1 MRKDIQHLKIN
12 NIKPES
18 NTETQ
23 VFGIHTNQEK
33 TIYTKKAVEHLEHIH
48 FAAGQAPYL
57 RGNNSL
63 MYVKEK
69 LPVKHVLNFS
79 NIEAGNKILKE
90 EIQKEKQYFY
100 LNQLNGTQ
108 TSSSQKLLNSL
119 EDFKRLFKDIP
130 LNKIH
135 LSICT
140 NNAPL
145 ALIAMYLV
153 CAEQLGY
160 KKEDLKLS
168 IEQSLTQEEKKTQ
181 LEVLLKTNLDLV
193 HILKTQYPN
202 IKINYLN
209 NLNKEQI
216 LAHKQITSI
225 INIGLH
231 AILQALKLGLSIDF
245 FAPLLLCN
253 YHVGKDFLEETAK
266 IRAARMLWAKIL
278 NSFQLKNKAAL
289 QLRLQG
295 HIDYT
300 DITANSIT
308 SMSAHFA
315 GLEGIVTNLNNV
327 APHIIQQETSI
338 TKTIDPWAGSYY
350 VEALTQQLAIN
361 AWQLIK
367 ENPTI
372 DLLKNNNYKATKVP
386 LNSSKYI
393 DNLKQLI
400 KTSNTKSNLLDLT
413 ILAIKQ
419 GVNSATLY
427 NTLYK

>member
-1 MRKDIQHLKIN
+1 MRKNIQHLKITPL
-12 NIKPES
+12 KPES
-18 NTETQ
+18 KKQTQ
-23 VFGIHTNQEK
+23 VFDINTDQEK
-33 TIYTKKAVEHLEHIH
+33 TIYTKKAVEHLEHMH
-48 FAAGQAPYL
+48 FAAGHPPYL

-69 LPVKHVLNFS
+69 LPVKHILNFS
-79 NIEAGNKILKE
+79 NIEVGNKILKQ
-90 EIQKEKQYFY
+90 EIQKGKQYFY
-100 LNQLNGTQ
+100 LDLLAHTASNQKSLN
-108 TSSSQKLLNSL
+108 NL
-119 EDFKRLFKDIP
+119 EDFKQLFKDIP

-160 KKEDLKLS
+160 KKEDLKLN
-168 IEQSLTQEEKKTQ
+168 IEQSLIQEEKKPH
-181 LEVLLKTNLDLV
+181 LEVLLTTNLDLV
-193 HILKTQYPN
+193 NILKTQYPN

-209 NLNKEQI
+209 NLNKEQT

-278 NSFQLKNKAAL
+278 NGFKLKNKAAL

-295 HIDYT
+295 LIDYK
-300 DITANSIT
+300 DISANSIT

-315 GLEGIVTNLNNV
+315 GLESIITNLNNL

-350 VEALTQQLAIN
+350 VETLTHQLATN
-361 AWQLIK
+361 AWLLIK
-367 ENPTI
+367 ENPVI
-372 DLLKNNNYKATKVP
+372 DLLKQDYTANNIVP
-386 LNSSKYI
+386 NSSKYI
-393 DNLKQLI
+393 DNLKHLI
-400 KTSNTKSNLLDLT
+400 KKTSSKSNLLDLT
-413 ILAIKQ
+413 IIAIKQ
-419 GVNSATLY
+419 GKNITSINNA
-427 NTLYK
+427 LYK

>member
-1 MRKDIQHLKIN
+1 MRKNIQHLKITPL
-12 NIKPES
+12 KPES
-18 NTETQ
+18 KKQTQ
-23 VFGIHTNQEK
+23 VFDINTDQEK
-33 TIYTKKAVEHLEHIH
+33 TIYTKKAIEHLEHIH
-48 FAAGQAPYL
+48 FAAGHPPYL

-69 LPVKHVLNFS
+69 LPVKHILNFS
-79 NIEAGNKILKE
+79 NIEAGNKILKQ
-90 EIQKEKQYFY
+90 EIQKGKQYFY
-100 LNQLNGTQ
+100 LDLLAHTASN
-108 TSSSQKLLNSL
+108 QKLLNNL
-119 EDFKRLFKDIP
+119 EDFKRLFRDIP

-140 NNAPL
+140 NNTPL
-145 ALIAMYLV
+145 ALVAMYLV

-160 KKEDLKLS
+160 KKEDLKLN
-168 IEQSLTQEEKKTQ
+168 IEQSLTQEEKKTH
-181 LEVLLKTNLDLV
+181 LEVLLTTNLDLV
-193 HILKTQYPN
+193 NILKTQYPN

-278 NSFQLKNKAAL
+278 NGFKLKNKAAL

-295 HIDYT
+295 LIDYK
-300 DITANSIT
+300 DISANSIT

-315 GLEGIVTNLNNV
+315 GLESIITNLNNL

-350 VEALTQQLAIN
+350 VETLTHQLATN
-361 AWQLIK
+361 AWLLIK
-367 ENPTI
+367 ENPVI
-372 DLLKNNNYKATKVP
+372 DLLKQDYTANNIVP
-386 LNSSKYI
+386 NSSKYI
-393 DNLKQLI
+393 DNLKHLI
-400 KTSNTKSNLLDLT
+400 KKTSSKSNLLDLT
-413 ILAIKQ
+413 IIAIKQ
-419 GVNSATLY
+419 GENITSINNA
-427 NTLYK
+427 LYK

>member
-12 NIKPES
+12 NTKPES
-18 NTETQ
+18 KTETQ
-23 VFGIHTNQEK
+23 VFGINTNQEK
-33 TIYTKKAVEHLEHIH
+33 NINTQKSVEHLEHIH

-57 RGNNSL
+57 RGNSSL

-69 LPVKHVLNFS
+69 PPVKHVLNFS
-79 NIEAGNKILKE
+79 NIEAGNKTLKE

-100 LNQLNGTQ
+100 LKQLNNTQ
-108 TSSSQKLLNSL
+108 TSSNQKLLNNL
-119 EDFKRLFKDIP
+119 EDFKLLFKDIP

-135 LSICT
+135 VSICT

-145 ALIAMYLV
+145 ALVAMYLV

-168 IEQSLTQEEKKTQ
+168 IEQSLTQEEEKTH
-181 LEVLLKTNLDLV
+181 LDVSLTTNLELV
-193 HILKTQYPN
+193 NIIKTQYPN

-209 NLNKEQI
+209 SLNKEEI

-225 INIGLH
+225 INLGLH

-253 YHVGKDFLEETAK
+253 YHVEKDFLEETAK

-295 HIDYT
+295 LIDYT

-315 GLEGIVTNLNNV
+315 GLEGIITNLNNL

-367 ENPTI
+367 ENPII
-372 DLLKNNNYKATKVP
+372 DLLKKNNYKVTKTS

-393 DNLKQLI
+393 DNIKQII
-400 KTSNTKSNLLDLT
+400 KTSNTKNNFLNLSV
-413 ILAIKQ
+413 LAVKKGI
-419 GVNSATLY
+419 NISTLH
-427 NTLYK
+427 NILYK